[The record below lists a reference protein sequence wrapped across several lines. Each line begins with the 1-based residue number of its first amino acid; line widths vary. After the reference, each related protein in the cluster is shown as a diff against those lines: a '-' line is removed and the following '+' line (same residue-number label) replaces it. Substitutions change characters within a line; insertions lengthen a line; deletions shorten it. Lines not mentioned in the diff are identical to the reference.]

1 MVVVVVERKSSVSQC
16 QSRVSQAILKR
27 WWRKKGAMDD
37 ILDDMD
43 DEDDILDDIFKVALL
58 TLK

>member
-1 MVVVVVERKSSVSQC
+1 MVVVERKSSVSQC
-16 QSRVSQAILKR
+16 QSRVS
-27 WWRKKGAMDD
+27 KKGAMDD